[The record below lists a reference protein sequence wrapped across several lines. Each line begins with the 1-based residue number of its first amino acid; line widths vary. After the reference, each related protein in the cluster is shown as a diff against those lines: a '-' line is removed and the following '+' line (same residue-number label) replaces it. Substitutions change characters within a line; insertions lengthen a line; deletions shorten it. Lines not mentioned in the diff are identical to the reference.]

1 MKSSTINI
9 PLGLKILE
17 YGARTITMSTEITIT
32 LPDGSQKQAPVG
44 ISGLEI
50 ASMIGAGLAKA
61 AIAFSVNGEQRDLS
75 DTVSQDADIS
85 IFTIDTDE
93 GLEIMRHTVAAQ
105 VLARAIKNL
114 YPLAKLAI
122 GPTIENG
129 FYYDFLSEE
138 TVSIDDLPKIEK
150 EMEKIVASKSEIL
163 KTVHSKQDAVKSF
176 ADINEEYKVKIIED
190 SDQEDNFQLYK
201 QGDSGFIDLCRGP
214 HLPSLEKVGA
224 FKLTKIAGAYWKGD
238 SKNEMLSRIYGTAWK
253 NEKDLKKHL
262 NLLEEAAKRDHRKLA
277 KEMDLFHLQ
286 EEAPGMVFWHPKGWS
301 IYVVLQNYMRTKQM
315 AHGYQEINT
324 PLVVDRKLWEASG
337 HWDKYRENMFITE
350 IDEEHA
356 NEKRVNALKPM
367 NCPCHVQVY
376 NQGLKS
382 YRDLPVRFAEFGS
395 CHRYE
400 ASGTMHGLMRVRGF
414 TQDDGHIFCT
424 EDQIESETADFIS
437 LLSNIYTELG
447 FESFDIKLSTRPE
460 TRVGSDEVWDKAE
473 QALEAAIKKLDIPY
487 TIEEGEGAFYGP
499 KLDFVLTD
507 AIGREWQCG
516 TFQADF
522 NLPER
527 LEAEYVGED
536 GSKHRPVMMHRAILG
551 SFERFIGIL
560 IENYSGKLPLWLA
573 PTQLSILT
581 VTEEVNDY
589 ASGLKEKFE
598 SLNLRVELDSRNEK
612 IGYKIREHSKAKVP
626 LMAVIGKEEMSANNV
641 SIRNLRENET
651 NTYSIEDALALLSR
665 DSVIPS

>member
-1 MKSSTINI
+1 
-9 PLGLKILE
+9 
-17 YGARTITMSTEITIT
+17 MSTEITIT

-75 DTVSQDADIS
+75 DIVNQDSDIS
-85 IFTIDTDE
+85 IFTVDSDE

-114 YPLAKLAI
+114 YPSAKLAI
-122 GPTIENG
+122 GPTIDDG
-129 FYYDFLSEE
+129 FYYDFLCDQ

-150 EMEKIVASKSEIL
+150 EMEKIVASKDLIK
-163 KTVHSKQDAVKSF
+163 KTIHSKNDAIKGF
-176 ADINEEYKVKIIED
+176 ADLDESYKVKIIED
-190 SDQEDNFQLYK
+190 SGQESDFQIYN

-214 HLPSLEKVGA
+214 HLPSLDKVGS
-224 FKLTKIAGAYWKGD
+224 FKLTKISGAYWKGD
-238 SKNEMLSRIYGTAWK
+238 SNNEMLTRVYGTAWK
-253 NEKDLKKHL
+253 NDKDLNKYL
-262 NLLEEAAKRDHRKLA
+262 TLLEEAEKRDHRKLA
-277 KEMDLFHLQ
+277 KQMDLFHMQ

-301 IYVVLQNYMRTKQM
+301 IYITLQNYIRKKQI
-315 AHGYQEINT
+315 ANGYDEINT

-376 NQGLKS
+376 NHGLKS
-382 YRDLPVRFAEFGS
+382 YRDLPIRLAEFGA

-424 EDQIESETADFIS
+424 EDQIESETASFIA
-437 LLSNIYTELG
+437 LLSNIYTDLG
-447 FESFDIKLSTRPE
+447 FDTFDIKLSTRPE
-460 TRVGSDEVWDKAE
+460 VRVGSDEVWDKAE
-473 QALEAAIKKLDIPY
+473 NALEAAIKKLDLPY
-487 TIEEGEGAFYGP
+487 SVEEGGGAFYGP

-527 LEAEYVGED
+527 LDAEYVGED
-536 GSKHRPVMMHRAILG
+536 GTKHRPVMMHRAILG
-551 SFERFIGIL
+551 SFERFLGVL
-560 IENYSGKLPLWLA
+560 IENYAGKLPLWLA
-573 PTQLSILT
+573 PTQIVFMT
-581 VTEEVNDY
+581 VTDEVSDY
-589 ASGLKEKFE
+589 ASGLKAQCDA
-598 SLNLRVELDSRNEK
+598 LNLRAELDLRNEK
-612 IGYKIREHSKAKVP
+612 IGYKIREHSNAKVP
-626 LMAVIGKEEMSANNV
+626 LMAVIGKEEMTSNTV
-641 SIRNLRENET
+641 SIRNLSENKT
-651 NTYSIEDALALLSR
+651 DTYSVEEAMNLLV
-665 DSVIPS
+665 DSSSLPS